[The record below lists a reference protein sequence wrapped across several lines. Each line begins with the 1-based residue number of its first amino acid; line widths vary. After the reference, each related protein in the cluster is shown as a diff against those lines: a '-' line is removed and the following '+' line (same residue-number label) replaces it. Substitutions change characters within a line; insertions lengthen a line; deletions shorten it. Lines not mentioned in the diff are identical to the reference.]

1 MYNPD
6 MHNMTAYAH
15 LARTALGSVPAARAQ
30 VRGGPRNSRLKGVFS
45 FYAAGNG
52 SLVTGEVNG
61 LPKTHT
67 GIYAVH
73 IHDGASCTG
82 NAEDPFAASGQHFN
96 PANRP
101 HPLHVGD
108 LLPLFGND
116 GFAVY
121 SFYTDRFLPGDVVGH
136 TVIIHSDPDDFRSQ
150 PSGNSGGKIACGVI
164 EKTR

>member
-1 MYNPD
+1 
-6 MHNMTAYAH
+6 MTA
-15 LARTALGSVPAARAQ
+15 
-30 VRGGPRNSRLKGVFS
+30 
-45 FYAAGNG
+45 
-52 SLVTGEVNG
+52 EVNG